1 MDFSDSAGQGTVRL
15 ELLELMSLETALRNE
30 DLHFIFPF
38 Q

>member
-1 MDFSDSAGQGTVRL
+1 MDFSDSAGKGTVRL
-15 ELLELMSLETALRNE
+15 ELLELMSLEIALSNK